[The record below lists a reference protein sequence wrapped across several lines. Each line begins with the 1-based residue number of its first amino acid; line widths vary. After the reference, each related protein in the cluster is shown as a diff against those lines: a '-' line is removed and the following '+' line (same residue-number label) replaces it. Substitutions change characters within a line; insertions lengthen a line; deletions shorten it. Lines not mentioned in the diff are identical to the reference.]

1 MTEHPKVYL
10 FDLDGT
16 LLDSAPDLAAA
27 ANHMRVVRG
36 LEPLPFE
43 TLRKTASSG
52 ARGLLGAAFGIR
64 PEDAGYAEMAKEFL
78 DYYEEHMADH
88 SRLFDG
94 VPEMLQDIEAQG
106 ARWGII
112 TNKHARFVH
121 PLIKFHMLEPAV
133 VVCGDTLKV
142 SKPNP
147 EPIRFALKSINA
159 KASEAIYAG
168 DDKRDIDAANGA
180 DVFSVAV
187 QWGYLGSPQPVQD
200 WCADLIVHKP
210 SEILGIE
217 LTK

>member
-27 ANHMRVVRG
+27 ANHLREVRN
-36 LEPLPFE
+36 LAPLPFE
-43 TLRKTASSG
+43 ALRKTASSG

-64 PEDAGYAEMAKEFL
+64 PDDPGYVEMVKEFL
-78 DYYEEHMADH
+78 DYYEVHMTERSH
-88 SRLFDG
+88 LFKG
-94 VPEMLQDIEAQG
+94 VSEMIDSITAQG

-121 PLIKFHMLEPAV
+121 PLIKFHKLEPAV

-147 EPIRFALKSINA
+147 EPIRFALKSIGA

-180 DVFSVAV
+180 EVFSVAV
-187 QWGYLGSPQPVQD
+187 KWGYLGSPQPVEQWD
-200 WCADLIVHKP
+200 ADLIVHNP
-210 SEILGIE
+210 SEILEIE
-217 LTK
+217 LSK

>member
-1 MTEHPKVYL
+1 MTEYPKVYL

-27 ANHMRVVRG
+27 ANHMRTSRG
-36 LEPLPFE
+36 LAPLPFE

-52 ARGLLGAAFGIR
+52 AKGLLGAAFGIH
-64 PEDAGYAEMAKEFL
+64 PQDAGYADMAKEFL
-78 DYYEEHMADH
+78 DYYEAHMADH

-94 VPEMLQDIEAQG
+94 VPEMLAAIKAHG

-121 PLIKFHMLEPAV
+121 PLIKFHRLEPAV

-142 SKPNP
+142 NKPDP
-147 EPIRFALKSINA
+147 EPIRFALQSIDA
-159 KASEAIYAG
+159 KAKEAIYAG

-187 QWGYLGSPQPVQD
+187 MWGYLGSPQPVQD
-200 WCADLIVHKP
+200 WCADLIVHNP

>member
-64 PEDAGYAEMAKEFL
+64 PEDAGYAEMAKEF
-78 DYYEEHMADH
+78 
-88 SRLFDG
+88 
-94 VPEMLQDIEAQG
+94 
-106 ARWGII
+106 
-112 TNKHARFVH
+112 
-121 PLIKFHMLEPAV
+121 
-133 VVCGDTLKV
+133 
-142 SKPNP
+142 
-147 EPIRFALKSINA
+147 
-159 KASEAIYAG
+159 YAG

-200 WCADLIVHKP
+200 WCADLIVHNP

>member
-52 ARGLLGAAFGIR
+52 ARG
-64 PEDAGYAEMAKEFL
+64 L

-200 WCADLIVHKP
+200 WCADLIVHNP

>member
-27 ANHMRVVRG
+27 ANHLREVRN
-36 LEPLPFE
+36 LAPLPFE
-43 TLRKTASSG
+43 ALRKTASSG

-64 PEDAGYAEMAKEFL
+64 PDDPGYAEMVKEFL
-78 DYYEEHMADH
+78 DYYEVHMTEHSH
-88 SRLFDG
+88 LFKG
-94 VPEMLQDIEAQG
+94 VPEMIDSITAQG
-106 ARWGII
+106 DRWGII

-121 PLIKFHMLEPAV
+121 PLIKFHKLEPAV

-147 EPIRFALKSINA
+147 EPIRFALKSICA

-187 QWGYLGSPQPVQD
+187 KWGYLGSPQPVEQWD
-200 WCADLIVHKP
+200 ADLIVHNP
-210 SEILGIE
+210 SEILEIE
-217 LTK
+217 LSK

>member
-1 MTEHPKVYL
+1 MTEYPKVYL

-27 ANHMRVVRG
+27 ANHMRTSRG
-36 LEPLPFE
+36 LAPLPFE

-52 ARGLLGAAFGIR
+52 AKGLLGAAFGIH
-64 PEDAGYAEMAKEFL
+64 PQDAGYADMAKEFL
-78 DYYEEHMADH
+78 DYYEAHMADH

-94 VPEMLQDIEAQG
+94 VPEMLAAITAQG

-121 PLIKFHMLEPAV
+121 PLIKFHRLEPAV

-142 SKPNP
+142 NKPDP
-147 EPIRFALKSINA
+147 EPIRFALQSIDA
-159 KASEAIYAG
+159 KATEAIYAG

-187 QWGYLGSPQPVQD
+187 MWGYLGSPQPVQD
-200 WCADLIVHKP
+200 WGADLIVHNP
-210 SEILGIE
+210 SEILGIK
-217 LTK
+217 LTN

>member
-78 DYYEEHMADH
+78 DYYEEHML
-88 SRLFDG
+88 S
-94 VPEMLQDIEAQG
+94 
-106 ARWGII
+106 
-112 TNKHARFVH
+112 
-121 PLIKFHMLEPAV
+121 LIH
-133 VVCGDTLKV
+133 
-142 SKPNP
+142 
-147 EPIRFALKSINA
+147 I
-159 KASEAIYAG
+159 
-168 DDKRDIDAANGA
+168 
-180 DVFSVAV
+180 
-187 QWGYLGSPQPVQD
+187 
-200 WCADLIVHKP
+200 
-210 SEILGIE
+210 
-217 LTK
+217 